1 MESWVSIRKLENK
14 DVEAVSELCMASFSK
29 SVAASL
35 SEEGVATFSKIAAS
49 DAFHHRMTEDNV
61 MLVAQCDGKIE
72 GVIELKEGR
81 HVAMLFVDP
90 DRQMKGVGRELL
102 ASALTYAR
110 VDTVTVSASLSSVVA
125 YKKYGFECKGDVAE
139 SAGLI
144 YQPMQIELE
153 AIKQS

>member
-1 MESWVSIRKLENK
+1 MSIRKLENK
-14 DVEAVSELCMASFSK
+14 DVEAVSELCIASFSQ

-49 DAFHHRMTEDNV
+49 DAFHHRMKEDNV
-61 MLVAQCDGKIE
+61 MLVAHGDGKIE

-144 YQPMQIELE
+144 YQPMQIELK

>member
-1 MESWVSIRKLENK
+1 MSIRKLENK

>member
-1 MESWVSIRKLENK
+1 
-14 DVEAVSELCMASFSK
+14 
-29 SVAASL
+29 
-35 SEEGVATFSKIAAS
+35 
-49 DAFHHRMTEDNV
+49 
-61 MLVAQCDGKIE
+61 
-72 GVIELKEGR
+72 
-81 HVAMLFVDP
+81 MLFVDP

-102 ASALTYAR
+102 ASALTYVR

-144 YQPMQIELE
+144 YQPMQIELK